1 MQLNDLWYTFF
12 MAERRTSWTELFFDL
27 SFVAA
32 IAVIVHDFSEHLNR
46 TGLIEFI
53 IFFLGLISVWATHAF
68 YVNRFDEDGPGH
80 RIVVFLQ
87 MICVAVMTIY
97 AHQGFESGFS
107 GFAIVFIFSRLL
119 SVALYVH
126 VKHHHPEAAPLAW
139 RFIIGF
145 TVSSIAWCIAVLFPT
160 VGFILVLAI
169 IIDYS
174 VPLLTIP
181 LLKKFPFDVNHLPER
196 IGLFSI
202 ILLGEIV
209 AGVVRAGLKVE
220 LTSEVKVVGLCGLLL
235 AFLLWWLYFE
245 NVEGSALRKGVII
258 SQFWLYAHI
267 PFAMA
272 ILFIGVS
279 TEIAITHANQP
290 TLTAIEVLLLCG
302 AISVALCSLALFEF
316 LSRYT
321 KENARSNEIKTA
333 VRMVAACIALCVGL
347 FTLISNP
354 LSLLS
359 GVVLLLLVVAIID
372 SVIKW
377 RFEK

>member
-1 MQLNDLWYTFF
+1 

-32 IAVIVHDFSEHLNR
+32 IAVIVHDFSEHLNHS
-46 TGLIEFI
+46 GLIEFI

-87 MICVAVMTIY
+87 MMCVAAMAVY
-97 AHQGFESGFS
+97 AHQGFENGFS

-119 SVALYVH
+119 SVGLYVH

-145 TVSSIAWCIAVLFPT
+145 TISSIAWCIAVLFPT
-160 VGFILVLAI
+160 IGFILVLAI

-220 LTSEVKVVGLCGLLL
+220 LTTEVKLVGLCGLLL

-245 NVEGSALRKGVII
+245 NVEGSALRKGII
-258 SQFWLYAHI
+258 VSQVWLYGHI

-279 TEIAITHANQP
+279 TEIAITHANQ
-290 TLTAIEVLLLCG
+290 TALTAIEVMLLCG
-302 AISVALCSLALFEF
+302 AISVALCSLSLFEF

-321 KENARSNEIKTA
+321 KENARSNEIKTG
-333 VRMVAACIALCVGL
+333 VRIIAACILLCVGV
-347 FTLISNP
+347 FTLLSNP
-354 LSLLS
+354 LILLS
-359 GVVLLLLVVAIID
+359 LIVIILFVIVLID
-372 SVIKW
+372 AGIKW
-377 RFEK
+377 VFEK